1 MSWRGENWILLW
13 KTLAILV
20 PCCRRS
26 FTKAHLANVELHYK
40 IFLLW
45 NQNRTNVISEL
56 CALINTGV
64 QKLLVLFKVE
74 LVLKDKLRAQVWNP
88 RSAFAELPNWC
99 VSNQSENNW
108 SSDVQ
113 VNPGLGNNAAA
124 AAANRTFCN
133 INWQTPMVNEWLN
146 KRLRRYFCFYFPLVL
161 FWSRIGLKTLCLL
174 RSIPF
179 YQQH

>member
-1 MSWRGENWILLW
+1 MLNCITR
-13 KTLAILV
+13 
-20 PCCRRS
+20 
-26 FTKAHLANVELHYK
+26 Y
-40 IFLLW
+40 FLLW

-99 VSNQSENNW
+99 VSSQSENNW
-108 SSDVQ
+108 SSQ

-124 AAANRTFCN
+124 AAANRTFYN
-133 INWQTPMVNEWLN
+133 INWQIPMFNEWLN
-146 KRLRRYFCFYFPLVL
+146 KRHIKYFCFYFPLVMVKDWFENIL
-161 FWSRIGLKTLCLL
+161 SLALHPVLPASLRCNKLL
-174 RSIPF
+174 PPGSGARKNIF
-179 YQQH
+179 I